1 MSSIKK
7 YEEIIK
13 SIPVKKH
20 SVIVRKENWIKND
33 SLHTRLTKEG
43 QFQNNNDDLLNT
55 LKTIFKNAQN
65 GQIEISREDIFKEK
79 NLEKNLEKKLEKKL
93 IMVLLWGYPTGGRGN
108 NIANILNERKQFI
121 KKLKNTLKDKKNSI
135 TQDDYKKLKF
145 KDENTKKLKFKGLGL
160 STMSK
165 ILYFFEVKIDNN
177 PCLIFDTQ
185 ILLSLQ
191 KNNIDEF
198 KNVDWEQAD
207 EKEEKYFEY
216 LRIVNTISKEKLKKS
231 KIKPEAIELFL
242 FHYNMHFKLEKK

>member
-13 SIPVKKH
+13 SIPVRNH

-33 SLHTRLTKEG
+33 SLHTRLTKNN

-55 LKTIFKNAQN
+55 LKTIFENAQN

-79 NLEKNLEKKLEKKL
+79 KDLEKKL

-121 KKLKNTLKDKKNSI
+121 EELNNTLKDKKKKDKKNSI
-135 TQDDYKKLKF
+135 TQDDYKNLNP
-145 KDENTKKLKFKGLGL
+145 KDENTKKLRFKGLGL

>member
-1 MSSIKK
+1 MSSIKN

-13 SIPVKKH
+13 TIHVRNH

-33 SLHTRLTKEG
+33 SLHTRLTKNN
-43 QFQNNNDDLLNT
+43 QFQNNNKDLLNT
-55 LKTIFKNAQN
+55 LKAIFENAPN
-65 GQIEISREDIFKEK
+65 GQIEISREDIFKE
-79 NLEKNLEKKLEKKL
+79 EDREKKL

-121 KKLKNTLKDKKNSI
+121 EKLKNTLKDKKNSI
-135 TQDDYKKLKF
+135 AQDDYKKLKF

-198 KNVDWEQAD
+198 KNVDWEQ
-207 EKEEKYFEY
+207 KEEKYFEY
-216 LRIVNTISKEKLKKS
+216 LEIVNTISKEKLNNP

-242 FHYNMHFKLEKK
+242 FHYNMHFKLD

>member
-13 SIPVKKH
+13 SIPVRNH

-33 SLHTRLTKEG
+33 SLHTRLTKNN

-65 GQIEISREDIFKEK
+65 GQIEISREDIFKISREDIFK
-79 NLEKNLEKKLEKKL
+79 EKKDLEKKL

-121 KKLKNTLKDKKNSI
+121 KNLIDTTNGKNSI
-135 TQDDYKKLKF
+135 TQDDYKKLNP

-165 ILYFFEVKIDNN
+165 ILYFFKVKIDNN

-216 LRIVNTISKEKLKKS
+216 LRIVNTISKEKLKNS
-231 KIKPEAIELFL
+231 KIEPEAIELFL

>member
-20 SVIVRKENWIKND
+20 SVIVRKENCIKQN
-33 SLHTRLTKEG
+33 SLISRLTKKNN
-43 QFQNNNDDLLNT
+43 FPNNNNDLLDI
-55 LKTIFKNAQN
+55 LQSIFKNAQN
-65 GQIEISREDIFKEK
+65 GQIEISREDIFNE
-79 NLEKNLEKKLEKKL
+79 EDLEKKL

-121 KKLKNTLKDKKNSI
+121 KNLIDTTNGKNSI
-135 TQDDYKKLKF
+135 TQDDYNKLYRRV
-145 KDENTKKLKFKGLGL
+145 ENNRSIRFKGLGL

-165 ILYFFEVKIDNN
+165 ILYFFEVKIDKN

-198 KNVDWEQAD
+198 KNVDWEQT
-207 EKEEKYFEY
+207 KEKYFEY
-216 LRIVNTISKEKLKKS
+216 LKIVNTISKEKLNNS

-242 FHYNMHFKLEKK
+242 FHFNMHFQLEKK

>member
-79 NLEKNLEKKLEKKL
+79 KFRKKFRKK
-93 IMVLLWGYPTGGRGN
+93 I
-108 NIANILNERKQFI
+108 RK
-121 KKLKNTLKDKKNSI
+121 KVDNGSS
-135 TQDDYKKLKF
+135 
-145 KDENTKKLKFKGLGL
+145 LG
-160 STMSK
+160 
-165 ILYFFEVKIDNN
+165 
-177 PCLIFDTQ
+177 
-185 ILLSLQ
+185 
-191 KNNIDEF
+191 
-198 KNVDWEQAD
+198 
-207 EKEEKYFEY
+207 
-216 LRIVNTISKEKLKKS
+216 ISDRWKRK
-231 KIKPEAIELFL
+231 
-242 FHYNMHFKLEKK
+242 

>member
-13 SIPVKKH
+13 SIPVRNH
-20 SVIVRKENWIKND
+20 SVIVRKENWIKDD
-33 SLHTRLTKEG
+33 SLHTRLTKNN

-55 LKTIFKNAQN
+55 LKTIFKNEQN
-65 GQIEISREDIFKEK
+65 GQIEISREDIFKIFKE
-79 NLEKNLEKKLEKKL
+79 EDSEKKL

-121 KKLKNTLKDKKNSI
+121 KKLNNILKDKKNSI
-135 TQDDYKKLKF
+135 AQDDYKKLKF

-165 ILYFFEVKIDNN
+165 ILYFFKVKIDNN

-185 ILLSLQ
+185 ILKSLQ

-216 LRIVNTISKEKLKKS
+216 LRIVNTISKEKLKNS
-231 KIKPEAIELFL
+231 KIEPEAIELFL

>member
-1 MSSIKK
+1 MSSIKN

-13 SIPVKKH
+13 SIPVRNH
-20 SVIVRKENWIKND
+20 SVIVRKENWIKDD
-33 SLHTRLTKEG
+33 SLHTRLTKNN

-65 GQIEISREDIFKEK
+65 GQIEISREDIFKE
-79 NLEKNLEKKLEKKL
+79 EDPEKKL

-121 KKLKNTLKDKKNSI
+121 QKLNNILKDKKNSI
-135 TQDDYKKLKF
+135 AQDDYKKLKF

-185 ILLSLQ
+185 ILKSLQ

-216 LRIVNTISKEKLKKS
+216 LRIVNKISGENP

>member
-1 MSSIKK
+1 MSSIKN

-20 SVIVRKENWIKND
+20 SVIVRKENWIKDD
-33 SLHTRLTKEG
+33 SLHTRLTKKN
-43 QFQNNNDDLLNT
+43 QFQNNNKNLLNT
-55 LKTIFKNAQN
+55 LKKIFENAQN
-65 GQIEISREDIFKEK
+65 GQIEISREDIFKE
-79 NLEKNLEKKLEKKL
+79 EVLEKKL

-121 KKLKNTLKDKKNSI
+121 KKLNNTLKDKKNSI
-135 TQDDYKKLKF
+135 AQDDYKKLKF

-216 LRIVNTISKEKLKKS
+216 LRIVNTISKEKLKNS

>member
-1 MSSIKK
+1 MSSIKI

-13 SIPVKKH
+13 PIRVRNH

-33 SLHTRLTKEG
+33 SLHTRLTKNEE
-43 QFQNNNDDLLNT
+43 FQNNNDDLLNT
-55 LKTIFKNAQN
+55 LKTIFENAQN
-65 GQIEISREDIFKEK
+65 GQIEISRADILNETDH
-79 NLEKNLEKKLEKKL
+79 EKKL
-93 IMVLLWGYPTGGRGN
+93 IMVLLWGYPTGGRGS
-108 NIANILNERKQFI
+108 NIANILNEREIIIQ
-121 KKLKNTLKDKKNSI
+121 KLRAILKGNI
-135 TQDDYKKLKF
+135 TQDEYKKLYYYEG
-145 KDENTKKLKFKGLGL
+145 ENHKKVKLKGLGL

-198 KNVDWEQAD
+198 MNVDWKQTD
-207 EKEEKYFEY
+207 EKYFEY
-216 LRIVNTISKEKLKKS
+216 LRIVNKISKEKLKDS

>member
-1 MSSIKK
+1 
-7 YEEIIK
+7 
-13 SIPVKKH
+13 
-20 SVIVRKENWIKND
+20 
-33 SLHTRLTKEG
+33 
-43 QFQNNNDDLLNT
+43 
-55 LKTIFKNAQN
+55 
-65 GQIEISREDIFKEK
+65 
-79 NLEKNLEKKLEKKL
+79 
-93 IMVLLWGYPTGGRGN
+93 MVLLWGYPTGGRGN

-121 KKLKNTLKDKKNSI
+121 KKLNNILKDKKNSI
-135 TQDDYKKLKF
+135 AQDDYKKLKF

-165 ILYFFEVKIDNN
+165 ILYFFKVKIDNN

-185 ILLSLQ
+185 ILKSLQ

-216 LRIVNTISKEKLKKS
+216 LRIVNTISKEKLKNS
-231 KIKPEAIELFL
+231 KIEPEAIELFL

>member
-13 SIPVKKH
+13 SIPVRNH

-33 SLHTRLTKEG
+33 SLHTRLTKNN

-55 LKTIFKNAQN
+55 LKAIFENAQNGQN

-79 NLEKNLEKKLEKKL
+79 DREKKL

-108 NIANILNERKQFI
+108 NIADILYSRNELIPRISDFI
-121 KKLKNTLKDKKNSI
+121 ENNEKKINSKVFKNLFYTQNKNG
-135 TQDDYKKLKF
+135 
-145 KDENTKKLKFKGLGL
+145 EKGEKIKGIGL

-165 ILYFFEVKIDNN
+165 ILYFFEIKIDNN
-177 PCLIFDTQ
+177 PCLIYDSQ
-185 ILLSLQ
+185 IHLSLQ
-191 KNNIDEF
+191 RNQIDEF
-198 KNVDWEQAD
+198 YDYPWKKNYASFFHYLEVIN
-207 EKEEKYFEY
+207 KCSEE
-216 LRIVNTISKEKLKKS
+216 
-231 KIKPEAIELFL
+231 IKTEPEAIELFL

>member
-13 SIPVKKH
+13 SIPVRNH
-20 SVIVRKENWIKND
+20 SVIVRKENWIKDD
-33 SLHTRLTKEG
+33 SLHTRLTKNEE
-43 QFQNNNDDLLNT
+43 FQNNNDDLLNT

-65 GQIEISREDIFKEK
+65 GQNGQIEISREDIFKE
-79 NLEKNLEKKLEKKL
+79 EDPEKKL

-121 KKLKNTLKDKKNSI
+121 KKLNNTLKDKKNSI

>member
-13 SIPVKKH
+13 SIPVRNH
-20 SVIVRKENWIKND
+20 SVIVRKENWIKYD
-33 SLHTRLTKEG
+33 PLQKKYSLHTRLTKNN
-43 QFQNNNDDLLNT
+43 QFQNNNKDLLNT

-79 NLEKNLEKKLEKKL
+79 DPEKKL
-93 IMVLLWGYPTGGRGN
+93 IMVLLWGYPTGGRGS

-121 KKLKNTLKDKKNSI
+121 KKLNNTLKDKKNSI
-135 TQDDYKKLKF
+135 TQDDYKNLNP
-145 KDENTKKLKFKGLGL
+145 KDENTKKLRFKGLGL

-242 FHYNMHFKLEKK
+242 FHYNMHFKVEKK